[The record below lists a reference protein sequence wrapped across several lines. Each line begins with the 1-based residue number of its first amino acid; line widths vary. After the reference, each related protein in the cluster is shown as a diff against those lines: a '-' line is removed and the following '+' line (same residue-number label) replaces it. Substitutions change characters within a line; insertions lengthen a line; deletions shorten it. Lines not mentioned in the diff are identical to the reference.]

1 MKKVK
6 SLLSLI
12 LAVLMVAGCLV
23 TAGATE
29 ARVETEANDTVAT
42 ANELEVGESI
52 TGMLENAD
60 DADCFAFETV
70 KAGNATVKFT
80 HNKLSADATYFEV
93 AVLDAD
99 EKEVAVFT
107 SAGNSAED
115 SASFS
120 VGEKETYYVVVKAG
134 TVSDSTLG
142 YAVAVSVAEVTYS
155 EAEPND
161 DESKATV
168 LQYSPSG
175 TPKEYYGSIGANDVD
190 YYKVTIPA
198 NGVINL
204 YLYNYA
210 ANKGNY
216 KATLKM
222 YVEKNGVQELADV
235 TSIEILATE
244 ASKVGASVGLA
255 KGDYYLAIEGVEG
268 STGSYKTR
276 VLFREVADVETEMND
291 TNATADV
298 ISISKTYK
306 ATLDEEGDVD
316 CFKFTVPSGNKGY
329 DFEFKSTNAG
339 SWTFDI
345 LKADGSKVVDPVKLN
360 ATDSSKTVKAETL
373 PLDAGTYY
381 VKAAAVAE
389 GYDEGI
395 YELKITEKAE
405 VLDDGKEEEKSLI
418 DRIKELNW
426 GGLWENFSGWIGEIN
441 FMGLISSIAGSIAK
455 IFTYFGSMI

>member
-23 TAGATE
+23 TAGAAE
-29 ARVETEANDTVAT
+29 ARVETETNNTVAA

-52 TGMLENAD
+52 TGLLENAD
-60 DADCFAFETV
+60 DKDYFAFETV

-80 HNKLSADATYFEV
+80 HNKLSADATYFTVTITDANEKAV
-93 AVLDAD
+93 AT
-99 EKEVAVFT
+99 FT

-120 VGEKETYYVVVKAG
+120 VGEKETYYVAVEAG

-161 DESKATV
+161 EVSKATA

-190 YYKVTIPA
+190 FYKFTIPA

-216 KATLKM
+216 TATLQM
-222 YVEKNGVQELADV
+222 YVEKNGVQELETV

-244 ASKVGASVGLA
+244 ESKIGASVGLA
-255 KGDYYLAIEGVEG
+255 KGDYYLVIEGAEG

-291 TNATADV
+291 ATTSADA
-298 ISISKTYK
+298 ISIGKTYK
-306 ATLDEEGDVD
+306 ATLDAEADAD
-316 CFKFTVPSGNKGY
+316 FFKFTAPANNKGY
-329 DFEFKSTNAG
+329 DFEFKATNAG

-345 LKADGSKVVDPVKLN
+345 LNADGTKVIDTVKLV
-360 ATDSSKTVKAETL
+360 ATDSNKTVKAETQ
-373 PLDAGTYY
+373 PLAAGTYY
-381 VKAAAVAE
+381 IKAAAVAE
-389 GYDEGI
+389 NYDEGI
-395 YELKITEKAE
+395 YELKVTEKSEA
-405 VLDDGKEEEKSLI
+405 LDDGKEEEKSLI

-426 GGLWENFSGWIGEIN
+426 GGLWDNFSGWIGQIN
-441 FMGLISSIAGSIAK
+441 FTGLISSIAASIAK

>member
-23 TAGATE
+23 TAGAAE
-29 ARVETEANDTVAT
+29 ARVETEANNTVAT

-52 TGMLENAD
+52 TGLLENAD
-60 DADCFAFETV
+60 DEDWFAFETV

-80 HNKLSADATYFEV
+80 HNKLSADATYFTV
-93 AVLDAD
+93 AIFDAD
-99 EKEVAVFT
+99 AKEVATFT

-120 VGEKETYYVVVKAG
+120 VGEKETYYVVVEAG
-134 TVSDSTLG
+134 NVSDSTLG
-142 YAVAVSVAEVTYS
+142 YAVSVSVAEVTYS

-161 DESKATV
+161 EASKATA

-190 YYKVTIPA
+190 FYKFTIPA

-216 KATLKM
+216 TATLKM

-255 KGDYYLAIEGVEG
+255 KGDYYLVIEGTEG

-291 TNATADV
+291 ATASADA
-298 ISISKTYK
+298 ITIGKTYK
-306 ATLDEEGDVD
+306 ATLDAENDVD
-316 CFKFTVPSGNKGY
+316 CFKFTAPANNKGY
-329 DFEFKSTNAG
+329 DFEFKATNAG
-339 SWTFDI
+339 SWVFDI
-345 LKADGSKVVDPVKLN
+345 LNADGTKVIDTVKLN
-360 ATDSSKTVKAETL
+360 ATDSNKTVKAETL
-373 PLDAGTYY
+373 PLAAGTYY

-405 VLDDGKEEEKSLI
+405 AVDDGKEEEKSLI
-418 DRIKELNW
+418 DRIKGLNW
-426 GGLWENFSGWIGEIN
+426 GGLWDNFSGWIGQIN
-441 FMGLISSIAGSIAK
+441 FVGLISSIAASIAK

>member
-23 TAGATE
+23 TAGAAE
-29 ARVETEANDTVAT
+29 ARVETEANGDVTA

-52 TGMLENAD
+52 TGMLESAD
-60 DADCFAFETV
+60 DEDWFVFETV
-70 KAGNATVKFT
+70 KAGNATVEFT
-80 HNKLSADATYFEV
+80 HNELSATATYFKV
-93 AVLDAD
+93 AILDAGA
-99 EKEVAVFT
+99 KEVAAFT
-107 SAGNSAED
+107 SAGNSKKD

-120 VGEKETYYVVVKAG
+120 VGEGEKYYVAVTAG
-134 TVSDSTLG
+134 SVSDSTLG
-142 YAVAVSVAEVTYS
+142 YAVAVSVEEVAYS

-161 DESKATV
+161 DESKATAM
-168 LQYSPSG
+168 QYSPSG
-175 TPKEYYGSIGANDVD
+175 APKEYYGSIGASDVD

-198 NGVINL
+198 DGVVNL

-216 KATLKM
+216 TATLKM
-222 YVEKNGVQELADV
+222 YVEKDGVQELADV

-255 KGDYYLAIEGVEG
+255 KGDYYLAVEGVEG

-276 VLFREVADVETEMND
+276 ILFREVADVETEMND
-291 TNATADV
+291 ETASADA
-298 ISISKTYK
+298 ISIGKSYK
-306 ATLDEEGDVD
+306 ATLDAEKDVD
-316 CFKFTVPSGNKGY
+316 CFKFTVPADNKGY

-345 LKADGSKVVDPVKLN
+345 LKADGSKVVDTVKLN
-360 ATDSSKTVKAETL
+360 ATDSNKTVTAETL

-405 VLDDGKEEEKSLI
+405 AIDDGEEEDKSLI